1 MKAEII
7 TIGNELLE
15 TGRLDSNSAF
25 IGERLTVLGASVTRA
40 TTVPDDPELI
50 RQAVENAVS
59 EADVVVVTGGLGPT
73 VDDRTRQAVARV
85 LGRKLVL
92 DEAVLDTV
100 RAHFEKRGLPMPES
114 NLTQAMVPE
123 GARALEN
130 RLGTAAGL
138 LLEHGE
144 TLVFVLPGV
153 PVEMRAMLENYVC
166 PYLEG
171 RGLRRLTEER
181 LLRTI
186 GVPESVLSER
196 IGGIAKR
203 LARVDVAYLPR
214 ATGVDIRIT
223 GRGET
228 LKRAKAAAE
237 SAQERLA
244 SELGDCVY
252 ARGDESL
259 EQVVGY
265 LLVMKGK
272 TVSVA
277 ESCTAGRLGWTLTR
291 MPGSSEYFLGGIIA
305 YSNELKKRLLG
316 VKAGVLK
323 EHGAVSAETARA
335 MAAGVKA
342 KTHSGYGIGVT
353 GIAGPGGGSEE
364 RPVGLVYI
372 AVSGT
377 RGEKVREFRFAGGRD
392 TVREQASQAALDVL
406 RRVLLNLP
414 VEPEMP

>member
-15 TGRLDSNSAF
+15 TGHVDSNSAF
-25 IGERLTVLGASVTRA
+25 IGERLTLLGASVTRA

-50 RQAVENAVS
+50 RKAIENGIA

-73 VDDRTRQAVARV
+73 ADDRTRQAIARV
-85 LGRKLVL
+85 LGKKLVL
-92 DEAVLDTV
+92 DEAVLATV
-100 RAHFEKRGLPMPES
+100 RAHFERRGLPMPES
-114 NLTQAMVPE
+114 NLSQAMVPE

-130 RLGTAAGL
+130 RAGTAPGL
-138 LLEHGE
+138 LLEHE
-144 TLVFVLPGV
+144 KTLVFVLPGV
-153 PVEMRAMLENYVC
+153 PVEMKAMLENYVG

-171 RGLRRLTEER
+171 RGLKRLTAER
-181 LLRTI
+181 LLRTT
-186 GVPESVLSER
+186 GVPESVLSQR

-203 LARVDVAYLPR
+203 LARIDLAYLPR
-214 ATGVDIRIT
+214 VTGVDIRIT
-223 GRGET
+223 GRGDT
-228 LKRAKAAAE
+228 LKKANVAAE

-244 SELGDCVY
+244 NELGDCVY
-252 ARGDESL
+252 ARGEESL

-265 LLVMKGK
+265 LLVMKDK

-277 ESCTAGRLGWTLTR
+277 ESCTAGRLGWTLTKT
-291 MPGSSEYFLGGIIA
+291 PGSSDYFVGGMIA

-316 VKAGVLK
+316 VKAGILK

-335 MAAGVKA
+335 MALGVKT
-342 KTHSGYGIGVT
+342 KTRSGYGIGVT
-353 GIAGPGGGSEE
+353 GIAGPGGGSDE

-372 AVSGT
+372 AVSGI

-392 TVREQASQAALDVL
+392 SVREQACQAALDVL

-414 VEPEMP
+414 GAPDVP

>member
-15 TGRLDSNSAF
+15 TGRVDSNSAF
-25 IGERLTVLGASVTRA
+25 IGERLTLLGASVTRS
-40 TTVPDDPELI
+40 TTVPDVPGLI
-50 RQAVENAVS
+50 GEAVESAMGRV
-59 EADVVVVTGGLGPT
+59 DLVIVTGGLGPT
-73 VDDRTRQAVARV
+73 VDDRTKEAVAR
-85 LGRKLVL
+85 LFGKKLVL
-92 DEAVLDTV
+92 DEDVLASV
-100 RAHFEKRGLPMPES
+100 RAHFEKRGLSMPES
-114 NLTQAMVPE
+114 TVSQAMVPE
-123 GARALEN
+123 GARVVEN
-130 RLGTAAGL
+130 PLGTAPGL
-138 LLEHGE
+138 LLEQKE

-153 PVEMRAMLENYVC
+153 PVEMRAIFEGYVV

-171 RGLRRLTEER
+171 RGLRKLTQEC
-181 LLRTI
+181 LLRTT

-214 ATGVDIRIT
+214 VTGVDIRIT

-228 LKRAKAAAE
+228 LKKARIAVE

-244 SELGDCVY
+244 NELGECVY

-265 LLVMKGK
+265 LLSMKGK

-277 ESCTAGRLGWTLTR
+277 ESCTGGLLGWTFTR
-291 MPGSSEYFLGGIIA
+291 ISGSSDYFIGGLIA
-305 YSNELKKRLLG
+305 YSNDLKKRLVG
-316 VKAGVLK
+316 VKAGILK
-323 EHGAVSAETARA
+323 EHGAVSAETAQA
-335 MAAGVKA
+335 MARGARTKTRSDYGV
-342 KTHSGYGIGVT
+342 GVT

-372 AVSGT
+372 AVSGA
-377 RGEKVREFRFAGGRD
+377 RRERVREFRFTGGRD
-392 TVREQASQAALDVL
+392 NVRKQACQAALDML
-406 RRVLLNLP
+406 RRTLLNLP
-414 VEPEMP
+414 VGSPTL